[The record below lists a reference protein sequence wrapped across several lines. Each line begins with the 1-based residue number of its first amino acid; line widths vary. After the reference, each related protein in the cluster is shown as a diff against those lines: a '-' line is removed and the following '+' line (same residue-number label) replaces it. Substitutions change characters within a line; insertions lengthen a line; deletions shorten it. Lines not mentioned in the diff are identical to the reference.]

1 MRQVILFIDYID
13 RGEML
18 AATSISL
25 LLGWPDSK
33 KAAIWLH
40 GTYNNDAFQLS
51 IMYGMMTHSV
61 V

>member
-25 LLGWPDSK
+25 LSGWPDSK
-33 KAAIWLH
+33 KPK
-40 GTYNNDAFQLS
+40 GSYMTYNNDVFQLS
-51 IMYGMMTHSV
+51 IMYGMITHSV
-61 V
+61 A